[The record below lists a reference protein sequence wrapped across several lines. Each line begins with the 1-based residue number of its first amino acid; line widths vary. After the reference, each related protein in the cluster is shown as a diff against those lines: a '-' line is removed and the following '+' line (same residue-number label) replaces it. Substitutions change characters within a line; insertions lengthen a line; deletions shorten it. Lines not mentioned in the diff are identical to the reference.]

1 MDAVHSLLSRQ
12 DELEGLLRA
21 LDTRIDH
28 FTGRSLE
35 LIDRRHHAAKQS
47 VHRKSV
53 FRLKSIEL
61 ERSDE
66 LHKMMEMKQ
75 LLPSAC

>member
-12 DELEGLLRA
+12 HELEGLLRA
-21 LDTRIDH
+21 LEMRIER
-28 FTGRSLE
+28 FTERSLE

-53 FRLKSIEL
+53 FQFKLIEI
-61 ERSDE
+61 EICEE
-66 LHKMMEMKQ
+66 LHTMRKMKQ
-75 LLPSAC
+75 LLTSAV